1 MKYFVLSILTGLGV
15 GIGLHFLFEPQAA
28 IAQTY
33 GILHEYNEYFEEMVR
48 DYGIRI

>member
-1 MKYFVLSILTGLGV
+1 MKYFVLSILTGFSV
-15 GIGLHFLFEPQAA
+15 GIGLHFLFDPQAA

-33 GILHEYNEYFEEMVR
+33 GIFHECDEYLEEMVR